1 MTIAAD
7 TDNHTAMNTPVT
19 QVTRAFS
26 HGHPAFMPYFTL
38 GYPDYQ
44 TSLDIIRVCAGAGA
58 DLMELGMPFS
68 DPLADGPTIQHSTQ
82 VALENGMTTERC
94 LQAVRDLRT
103 QGVRIPLMLMGYY
116 NPILTH
122 GEAPF
127 ARAAAAAGANGIII
141 PDLPPEEATN
151 LEDSCRQ
158 HGLALSYLL
167 APTSTEARI
176 RLVAQKATG
185 FVYLVSLTGVTGA
198 RAKLPSTLR
207 NFVARARRH
216 VSLPLAVG
224 FGISSVAHAQ
234 QVGQLADGVIVG
246 SKLISV
252 AQRADDPVDACEAFV
267 REMVEALKDTNTD
280 LTAAQSDCPA

>member
-1 MTIAAD
+1 MNRIQKLFQYRTEKVIPFL
-7 TDNHTAMNTPVT
+7 TA
-19 QVTRAFS
+19 
-26 HGHPAFMPYFTL
+26 
-38 GYPDYQ
+38 GYPAKDD
-44 TSLDIIRVCAGAGA
+44 TINMVLAAEKSGAA
-58 DLMELGMPFS
+58 MVELGMPFS

-82 VALENGMTTERC
+82 IALENGMTTERC
-94 LQAVRDLRT
+94 LQAVRDLRA

-116 NPILTH
+116 NPIFTH

-141 PDLPPEEATN
+141 PDLPPEEATA
-151 LEDSCRQ
+151 LEGSCRQ

-167 APTSTEARI
+167 APTSTEERI
-176 RLVAQKATG
+176 KLVAQKATG

-252 AQRADDPVDACEAFV
+252 AQRADDPMDACEAFV

>member
-7 TDNHTAMNTPVT
+7 TDNHPAMNTPVT
-19 QVTRAFS
+19 QVTLAFS

-44 TSLDIIRVCAGAGA
+44 TSLDIIQVCAGAGA

-94 LQAVRDLRT
+94 LQAVRDLRA
-103 QGVRIPLMLMGYY
+103 QGVGIPLMLMGYY
-116 NPILTH
+116 NPIITH
-122 GEAPF
+122 GEARF
-127 ARAAAAAGANGIII
+127 AHAAAAAGANGIII
-141 PDLPPEEATN
+141 PDLPPEEATA

-176 RLVAQKATG
+176 RLVGQKATG

-198 RAKLPSTLR
+198 RAKLPSTLSD
-207 NFVARARRH
+207 FVARARRY

-224 FGISSVAHAQ
+224 FGISSTAQAQ

-246 SKLISV
+246 SKLINV
-252 AQRADDPVDACEAFV
+252 AHKADDPVDACETFV
-267 REMVEALKDTNTD
+267 REMVEALKDTN
-280 LTAAQSDCPA
+280 SD